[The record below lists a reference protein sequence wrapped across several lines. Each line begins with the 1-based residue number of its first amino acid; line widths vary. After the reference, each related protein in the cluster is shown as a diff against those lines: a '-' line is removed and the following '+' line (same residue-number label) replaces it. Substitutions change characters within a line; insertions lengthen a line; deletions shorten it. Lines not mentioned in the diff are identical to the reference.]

1 MSCCLVHYHA
11 RETMS
16 MYYLAYVLRVLYHL
30 LSMFHL
36 NHSYQM
42 HHVDADFSL
51 SPLDQLRTLAPML
64 PQLNRSHTYKLLN
77 PADQHFV
84 PTNDF
89 DVEHMISQKVE
100 LQRFHR
106 EF

>member
-1 MSCCLVHYHA
+1 
-11 RETMS
+11 
-16 MYYLAYVLRVLYHL
+16 
-30 LSMFHL
+30 MFHV

-42 HHVDADFSL
+42 HHVDVDFSL

-64 PQLNRSHTYKLLN
+64 PQLNRSHTDKLLN

-89 DVEHMISQKVE
+89 DVEHMISQEAE
-100 LQRFHR
+100 LQRFH
-106 EF
+106 